1 MSESITIQSLWN
13 VKFPTQSEEQ
23 SLNDIV
29 GTSKYLV
36 VYFYPKD
43 NTPGC
48 TNEAKAF
55 QEHLATL
62 QSLDTA
68 IVGVS
73 RDSVGSHQKFVDK
86 YNLEFPLISDKE
98 SQVCNAFK
106 VIKEK
111 SMFGKLGFGI
121 ERSTFLLDKE
131 GNLLQEWRKVKV
143 AEHAEAVIEAIKA
156 L

>member
-1 MSESITIQSLWN
+1 
-13 VKFPTQSEEQ
+13 
-23 SLNDIV
+23 
-29 GTSKYLV
+29 
-36 VYFYPKD
+36 
-43 NTPGC
+43 
-48 TNEAKAF
+48 
-55 QEHLATL
+55 
-62 QSLDTA
+62 
-68 IVGVS
+68 VGVS

-143 AEHAEAVIEAIKA
+143 AEHTEAVIEAIKS